1 MDMKLVFA
9 AATAALVGL
18 AALPA
23 AAQIGNPS
31 FEPVAADAWTAAGM
45 GSVAYVTSVQPAFD
59 TALAPTDGTQFALL
73 TGGGDDAYETLTQ
86 TFTLTKAS
94 TIGFDAAFLA
104 FDETSDGLGSDDDGF
119 VSIGLDG
126 AVGPKLF
133 TSDVDTVGDFGNTPW
148 THVHILLGPG
158 VYTIEAA
165 VRNVG
170 DDNHGGY
177 TPGFDS
183 QLAVD
188 NFTVTPVPEPQSW
201 ALLIAGFGGV
211 GALVRSRRRGALSA
225 A

>member
-1 MDMKLVFA
+1 MKLVFA
-9 AATAALVGL
+9 AATAALAGL

-31 FEPVAADAWTAAGM
+31 FEPVAVDSWTAAGA
-45 GSVAYVTSVQPAFD
+45 GSVAYVASAQPAFD
-59 TALAPTDGTQFALL
+59 AALAPTDGTQFALL
-73 TGGGDDAYETLTQ
+73 TGGGDDDYETLTQ
-86 TFTLTKAS
+86 TFTLTKTS
-94 TIGFDAAFLA
+94 NIGFDAAFLA

-119 VSIGLDG
+119 VSIGAVG
-126 AVGPKLF
+126 AVGPKVF
-133 TSDVDTVGDFGNTPW
+133 KSDVNAVGDFGDTPW
-148 THVHILLGPG
+148 THVHIVLGPG

-170 DDNHGGY
+170 DANHGGY
-177 TPGFDS
+177 APGFDS

-188 NFTVTPVPEPQSW
+188 NFTAAPVPEPQVW

-211 GALVRSRRRGALSA
+211 GALARSRRRGALPA